1 MIGIRGEERVSS
13 VIQKSKLSGKFGK
26 DLLLFKTS
34 SLFFIFL
41 SGAWHSV
48 NHCGIKKVSW

>member
-13 VIQKSKLSGKFGK
+13 VIQKSKLSGTFGK

-34 SLFFIFL
+34 CLFVIFL

-48 NHCGIKKVSW
+48 NRCGIKKVSW